1 MSKVS
6 LTEEIYGL
14 LNLKVYFFFFLPFG
28 YIFVCSIS
36 ADLKVRFHGKF
47 ADTNAWGEA
56 PFHGKQYLVLIF
68 NFAE

>member
-1 MSKVS
+1 MVVNVS
-6 LTEEIYGL
+6 FLAGRNRVKSL
-14 LNLKVYFFFFLPFG
+14 LFFFFLPFG